1 MTSQLL
7 TRSRRMLQIK
17 LRRNGRKP
25 WLENKGMTVPSPYE
39 ARILAAGP
47 TTPVA
52 YESSATKPRSCTPFG
67 GIGPNARTATADVL
81 GR

>member
-1 MTSQLL
+1 
-7 TRSRRMLQIK
+7 
-17 LRRNGRKP
+17 
-25 WLENKGMTVPSPYE
+25 MTVPSPYE

-67 GIGPNARTATADVL
+67 GIGAKRSHRHGPTADVL
-81 GR
+81 AVES